1 MTPNATGKRK
11 AVDSPNPPPSIKRS
25 LQSTVTKSAVA
36 NFFTPASQ
44 KPKDRTTW
52 SQRRL
57 SLDAPTTLLVGC
69 HVPLGHDEQAA
80 PRCKLAA
87 FDLDSTLITTA
98 SGKKHASNAGDWKWW
113 DSSVPGKLRELH
125 HKQGYQVVILSNQ
138 GGLTLHFN
146 SAFKG
151 PKASAQK
158 RVSDFKQKCTAI
170 LSSLDLPT
178 SIYAATANDMYR
190 KPRDGMW
197 REACKDYGMSE
208 STLDIANSFF
218 VGDAGGRT
226 AVASTCP
233 DGNGSAT
240 SATKDFSC
248 SDRNLAHNL
257 GITYQTPEEYFL
269 DEKPRDFC
277 HGLDFA
283 AYPYKGDGHFEQVD
297 FEKKDD
303 CDVILFCGPPAAGKS
318 TFFWRHLEPLGYER
332 VNQDLLKSREKCLQV
347 AKELLASKKSIA
359 IDNTNADVET
369 RALWVGLAKKN
380 KVPIRCLWFRTPL
393 HLCEH
398 NDAVRALNQTL
409 NPEARP
415 GLPKLAFTSFAS
427 RYKVPTSAEGFED
440 VVPIEFTFGG
450 SRQDHQI
457 WARYWL

>member
-1 MTPNATGKRK
+1 MAPETTRKRK
-11 AVDSPNPPPSIKRS
+11 AADAPNPPRTMKKA

-44 KPKDRTTW
+44 KPKDGTTW
-52 SQRRL
+52 SQRCL
-57 SLDAPTTLLVGC
+57 SHDGPTTLLVGR
-69 HVPLGHDEQAA
+69 HVPLDHDEQAA

-113 DSSVPGKLRELH
+113 HSSVPAKLRELH
-125 HKQGYQVVILSNQ
+125 DKQGYQVVILSNQ
-138 GGLTLHFN
+138 GGLRLHFD

-197 REACKDYGMSE
+197 REACKDYGISE
-208 STLDIANSFF
+208 NILDIQNSFF

-226 AVASTCP
+226 AVVC
-233 DGNGSAT
+233 GNGSGT
-240 SATKDFSC
+240 SIPKDFSC

-257 GITYQTPEEYFL
+257 GIAYQTPEEYFL

-277 HGLDFA
+277 HGLDLS
-283 AYPYKGDGHFEQVD
+283 AYHYKGDARFGHGQVM
-297 FEKKDD
+297 FEKKNDWE
-303 CDVILFCGPPAAGKS
+303 VIVFCGPPASGKS
-318 TFFWRHLEPLGYER
+318 TFFWRHVEPLGYER
-332 VNQDLLKSREKCLQV
+332 VNQDLLKTREKCLQV
-347 AKELLASKKSIA
+347 AKELLANKKSIA

-380 KVPIRCLWFRTPL
+380 KVPIRCLWFKTPL

-398 NDAVRALNQTL
+398 NDAVRALNKTL

-427 RYKVPTSAEGFED
+427 RYKAPTSAEGFED
-440 VVPIEFTFGG
+440 VVPIEFIFGG
-450 SRQDHQI
+450 SQQEHQV